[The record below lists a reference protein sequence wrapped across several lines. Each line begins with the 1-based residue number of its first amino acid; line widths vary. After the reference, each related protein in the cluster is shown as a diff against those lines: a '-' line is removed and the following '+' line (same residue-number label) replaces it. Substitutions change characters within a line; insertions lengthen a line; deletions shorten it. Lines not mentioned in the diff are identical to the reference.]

1 MTITGSNVISQ
12 SYNASWTGSGDLF
25 IGGSPSD
32 QFGNQLTGSIMEF
45 RLWNEPLKEEFFDT
59 SITATS
65 ITVSFVK
72 ISKDLR
78 IASIY
83 IMPLGGIE
91 KEKIIDL
98 INKNKHKFQKALS
111 EEKLKL
117 KYIPKLKFYLDDT
130 FDEADKIEKLLSN
143 EKVLRDLK

>member
-1 MTITGSNVISQ
+1 MPSKRQFRFAELIREIISE
-12 SYNASWTGSGDLF
+12 
-25 IGGSPSD
+25 
-32 QFGNQLTGSIMEF
+32 SIKGIYIE
-45 RLWNEPLKEEFFDT
+45 NNKKEVEPF
-59 SITATS
+59 
-65 ITVSFVK
+65 TVSFVK

-117 KYIPKLKFYLDDT
+117 KYIPKMKRY
-130 FDEADKIEKLLSN
+130 
-143 EKVLRDLK
+143 